1 MARRNPD
8 GTFRNNNTPIRMRDS
23 TLITRW
29 VEAEILRLKLLGLP
43 FASIA
48 RQIAEVARG
57 QKSPLTPLPPGII
70 FPANYRITVAA
81 CHKAFYRVLER
92 EPRLGVRE
100 LRRLNTQ
107 RCEAMLLALQPAV
120 QKGDPRA
127 VVAAVR
133 VLDFQATINNLKTR
147 TELDDSAALAPATQR
162 KLPPG
167 IVNLFAGAVAI
178 LAEHNCLP
186 EGFTCLPPSDP
197 NAIETTA
204 TKSHKGE

>member
-8 GTFRNNNTPIRMRDS
+8 GTFRNNNAPIRVS
-23 TLITRW
+23 NSILITRW

-48 RQIAEVARG
+48 RQIAEVARR
-57 QKSPLTPLPPGII
+57 QKSPLTPLPPGVI

-107 RCEAMLLALQPAV
+107 RCEAMLLALQPAL
-120 QKGDPRA
+120 QKRDPRA
-127 VVAAVR
+127 VIAAVR
-133 VLDFQATINNLKTR
+133 VLDFQAAINNLKTR
-147 TELDDSAALAPATQR
+147 TELDDSAVIAPAIPR

-167 IVNLFAGAVAI
+167 IVHLFAGAVAI
-178 LAEHNCLP
+178 LMISSLIGRSAPRKHSQQSL
-186 EGFTCLPPSDP
+186 L
-197 NAIETTA
+197 
-204 TKSHKGE
+204 

>member
-1 MARRNPD
+1 MALY
-8 GTFRNNNTPIRMRDS
+8 RNNNTPIRVRDS
-23 TLITRW
+23 TLITCW
-29 VEAEILRLKLLGLP
+29 AEAEILRLKLLGLP

-48 RQIAEVARG
+48 RQITEVGRG
-57 QKSPLTPLPPGII
+57 QKSPLTPLPPEII
-70 FPANYRITVAA
+70 FPANYRITLAA

-127 VVAAVR
+127 VVAAIR
-133 VLDFQATINNLKTR
+133 VLDFQATINNLKSR
-147 TELDDSAALAPATQR
+147 TELDDSPVLAPPTPT

-167 IVNLFAGAVAI
+167 IVHLFAGAVAI
-178 LAEHNCLP
+178 LIEHNCLP
-186 EGFTCLPPSDP
+186 DGFTCLPPSDP

-204 TKSHKGE
+204 TKSRERD

>member
-8 GTFRNNNTPIRMRDS
+8 GTFQNNNAPIRVS
-23 TLITRW
+23 NSILITRW

-48 RQIAEVARG
+48 RQIAEVARR

-107 RCEAMLLALQPAV
+107 RCEAMLLALQPAL

-127 VVAAVR
+127 VIAAVR
-133 VLDFQATINNLKTR
+133 VLDFQAAINNLKTR
-147 TELDDSAALAPATQR
+147 TELDDSAVIAPAIPR

-167 IVNLFAGAVAI
+167 IVHLFAGAVAI
-178 LAEHNCLP
+178 LMISSLIGRSAPRKHSRQSL
-186 EGFTCLPPSDP
+186 L
-197 NAIETTA
+197 
-204 TKSHKGE
+204 